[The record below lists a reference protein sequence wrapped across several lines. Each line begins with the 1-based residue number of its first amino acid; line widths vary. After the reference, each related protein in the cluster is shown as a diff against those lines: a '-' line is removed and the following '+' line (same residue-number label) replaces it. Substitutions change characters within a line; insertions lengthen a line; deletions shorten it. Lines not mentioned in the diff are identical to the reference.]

1 MNRNDRR
8 IAFAAACV
16 GVLALIGFWLGGEGL
31 ETTNAVG
38 SGDSTLTSRAR
49 TTSET
54 RDTSGTGYYAVP
66 SQAVER
72 FPFDPNTADS
82 TQLLR
87 LGLQSW
93 QVKNIYRYRA
103 KGGIYRKKE
112 DFARLYGLTVKQ
124 YRELEP
130 YIQISKDYQPA
141 ATLVDHGDGSDDPIS
156 EGNGITQNR
165 PHDLYPVK
173 IKENEHVV
181 LNMADTTELRK
192 VPGIGPYY
200 AKEIVR
206 HGKWL
211 GGYVSVDQLDEIED
225 FPQEA
230 KKYFVIQGASPK
242 KLNVN
247 KLSLQELRKHPY
259 INYYMAKT
267 IVDYR
272 RLHGDIKS
280 LEDLRLSKDF
290 PPEVIQKLEPY
301 IAY

>member
-8 IAFAAACV
+8 IAYGAVCV
-16 GVLALIGFWLGGEGL
+16 GVLALVGLWLGGEGL

-38 SGDSTLTSRAR
+38 SSDSSLTSQPSP
-49 TTSET
+49 TSEN
-54 RDTSGTGYYAVP
+54 REPGYYAVP
-66 SQAVER
+66 SQTVER
-72 FPFDPNTADS
+72 FFFDPNTADS

-87 LGLQSW
+87 LGLRPW
-93 QVKNIYRYRA
+93 QVRNIYRYRA
-103 KGGIYRKKE
+103 KGGVYRKKE

-130 YIQISKDYQPA
+130 YIRISKDYLPA
-141 ATLVDHGDGSDDPIS
+141 STLVGSHESDGNNETRRD
-156 EGNGITQNR
+156 TTR
-165 PHDLYPVK
+165 YYPVK
-173 IKENEHVV
+173 IGENEHVV
-181 LNMADTTELRK
+181 LNTADTTELRK
-192 VPGIGPYY
+192 VPGIGVYY

-206 HGKWL
+206 YGKWL
-211 GGYVSVDQLDEIED
+211 GGFVSVDQLDEIEG

-230 KKYFVIQGASPK
+230 KKYFVIQHASPK

-280 LEDLRLSKDF
+280 LEDLRFSKDF
-290 PPEVIQKLEPY
+290 PPEVIRRLTPY
-301 IAY
+301 VDY